1 MMASQKVVMPAQAGI
16 QFLFNLLE
24 IQDSR
29 FLGNG
34 LRNIFSTFCDFIF
47 N

>member
-1 MMASQKVVMPAQAGI
+1 
-16 QFLFNLLE
+16 LLE

-29 FLGNG
+29 FLGNDLG
-34 LRNIFSTFCDFIF
+34 GFFLTFCDFIF